1 MRKSKDGFIDTEQ
14 IVVEILNTETKIED
28 LNLLNLNIKI
38 DLRKQL
44 EKTFQLFKE
53 LNLNYM
59 KLRSYYFKLE
69 NTSK

>member
-14 IVVEILNTETKIED
+14 IVVEILNAETKIED